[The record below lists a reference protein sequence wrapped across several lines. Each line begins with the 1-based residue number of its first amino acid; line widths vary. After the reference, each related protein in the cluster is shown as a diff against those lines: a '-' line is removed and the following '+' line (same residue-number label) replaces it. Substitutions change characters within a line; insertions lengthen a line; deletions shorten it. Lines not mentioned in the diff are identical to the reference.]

1 MLKRYYMELRQLR
14 YFLAVA
20 EELSF
25 TRAAALLHVS
35 QPPVSR
41 QIMLLEAEIGTPLFE
56 RSKQYVRL
64 TAAGQHFYEQA
75 RALVAAAQAAV
86 LSTRR
91 VASGQVGKIALGLG
105 GTAAY
110 VFPDALALFRRRH
123 PEVELVL
130 NPLNLAYHQA
140 ALLDGRIDVGLVVL
154 PVDEDELETRLLT
167 RMRLLAALPA
177 DHPLAARRKLSLRD
191 LSDQAFVMVPW
202 TKGRG
207 FGRLA
212 MQVCRRSGFVPHVVQ
227 EAEPMESV
235 LGMVAAGAGVA
246 LVPESME
253 HLHGRKVAYRPIKED
268 YAAADIAIA
277 WRKDDTSPILRAFLS
292 CCPDGRAAQRRA
304 AVRVSPRRAPQI
316 RGAS

>member
-41 QIMLLEAEIGTPLFE
+41 QIMLLEAEIGTQLFE

-64 TAAGQHFYEQA
+64 TTAGQHFYDQA
-75 RALVAAAQAAV
+75 RALVAAAHAAV
-86 LSTRR
+86 VSTRR
-91 VASGQVGKIALGLG
+91 VAAGQVGKISVGLG
-105 GTAAY
+105 GTAAH
-110 VFPDALALFRRRH
+110 VFPDTLALFRRHH

-140 ALLDGRIDVGLVVL
+140 ALIEGRIDVGLVLL
-154 PVDEDELETRLLT
+154 PMDSDELETRQLM

-177 DHPLAARRKLSLRD
+177 GHALAARRKLSLRD
-191 LSDQAFVMVPW
+191 LANQDFIMVPW

-207 FGRLA
+207 FGRLTLQA
-212 MQVCRRSGFVPHVVQ
+212 CRRAGFVPNVVQ

-253 HLHGRKVAYRPIKED
+253 HLYGSKIAYRPIKED

-277 WRKDDTSPILRAFLS
+277 WRKGDGSPILRAFLA
-292 CCPDGRAAQRRA
+292 CCPGRSA
-304 AVRVSPRRAPQI
+304 PRR
-316 RGAS
+316 RGARG

>member
-14 YFLAVA
+14 YFIAVA

-64 TAAGQHFYEQA
+64 TAAGAHFYEQA

-86 LSTRR
+86 VSTRR
-91 VASGQVGKIALGLG
+91 VAAGQVGKIAIGLG

-110 VFPDALALFRRRH
+110 LFPDALALFRRRH

-140 ALLDGRIDVGLVVL
+140 ALVEGRIDVGLVVL
-154 PVDEDELETRLLT
+154 PIDDDELETRKLT

-177 DHPLAARRKLSLRD
+177 EHALAARRGLSLRD
-191 LSDQAFVMVPW
+191 LADEDFVMVPW
-202 TKGRG
+202 SKGRG

-212 MQVCRRSGFVPHVVQ
+212 LQACRRAGFVPNVVQ

-246 LVPESME
+246 LVPESMDK
-253 HLHGRKVAYRPIKED
+253 LHGRKVAYRPIKES
-268 YAAADIAIA
+268 YAAAEIAIA
-277 WRKDDTSPILRAFLS
+277 WRKGDASPILRAFLA
-292 CCPDGRAAQRRA
+292 CCPNGCGGTRK
-304 AVRVSPRRAPQI
+304 
-316 RGAS
+316 GAG

>member
-25 TRAAALLHVS
+25 TRAAALLHIS

-64 TAAGQHFYEQA
+64 TTAGQHFYEQA
-75 RALVAAAQAAV
+75 RALVAAAHAAV
-86 LSTRR
+86 VSTRR
-91 VASGQVGKIALGLG
+91 VAAGQVGKISLGLG

-110 VFPDALALFRRRH
+110 LFPDALALFRRRH

-140 ALLDGRIDVGLVVL
+140 ALIEGRIDVGLVVL
-154 PVDEDELETRLLT
+154 PVSEDELETRKLT

-177 DHPLAARRKLSLRD
+177 DHALAARRRLSLRD
-191 LSDQAFVMVPW
+191 LADQDFVMVPW
-202 TKGRG
+202 AKGRG

-212 MQVCRRSGFVPHVVQ
+212 LQACRRAGFAPNVVQ

-246 LVPESME
+246 LVPETME
-253 HLHGRKVAYRPIKED
+253 HVHGRKVAYRPIKED

-277 WRKDDTSPILRAFLS
+277 WRKGDASPILRAFLA
-292 CCPDGRAAQRRA
+292 CCPDGARPRRRGA
-304 AVRVSPRRAPQI
+304 AVRAN
-316 RGAS
+316 